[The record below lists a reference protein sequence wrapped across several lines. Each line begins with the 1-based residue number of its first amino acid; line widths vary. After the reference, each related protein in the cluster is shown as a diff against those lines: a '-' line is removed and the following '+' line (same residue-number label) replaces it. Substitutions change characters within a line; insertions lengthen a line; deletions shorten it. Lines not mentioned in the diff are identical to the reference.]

1 MKGYI
6 VCPCLPERYIFIPL
20 KEKFMLDVGCVLGY
34 KRPSVNEVYSFIRE
48 GCFGIQYR
56 NINLYGVNSL
66 FSFEIDT
73 ERLINSLKFASI
85 LDLWK
90 EYMEA
95 DSKANLSEILSNTE
109 KYF

>member
-48 GCFGIQYR
+48 LFWNSVQKYKSIQCQ
-56 NINLYGVNSL
+56 
-66 FSFEIDT
+66 
-73 ERLINSLKFASI
+73 
-85 LDLWK
+85 
-90 EYMEA
+90 
-95 DSKANLSEILSNTE
+95 
-109 KYF
+109 